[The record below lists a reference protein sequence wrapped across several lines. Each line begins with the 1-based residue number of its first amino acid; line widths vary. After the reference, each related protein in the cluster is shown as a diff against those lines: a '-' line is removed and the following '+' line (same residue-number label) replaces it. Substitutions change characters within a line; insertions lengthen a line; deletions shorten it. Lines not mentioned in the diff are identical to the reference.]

1 MTGGTGGEALGK
13 VLVAMAQVRIGRIL
27 LWILATLLG
36 LMALA
41 LHGAPDAIYKVPL
54 AIAVVFATLAVVGAR
69 KARRGQRRSPIRWL
83 LPRVALA
90 VAGLGIVALLLWLKG
105 RRRPVEAL
113 PPPPRPEEVDELAS
127 AALEG
132 ERAA

>member
-1 MTGGTGGEALGK
+1 MSGAGEPVSQVLMAVAKFELGR
-13 VLVAMAQVRIGRIL
+13 VV

-36 LMALA
+36 LMALVTWGTKVA
-41 LHGAPDAIYKVPL
+41 AVPL
-54 AIAVVFATLAVVGAR
+54 VLAVVLVVFAVVGMV
-69 KARRGQRRSPIRWL
+69 KARREKAPSPIRWL

-105 RRRPVEAL
+105 RRRPAEAL
-113 PPPPRPEEVDELAS
+113 PPPPRPEEVDQLAMVE
-127 AALEG
+127 LEG